1 MSAVTAVAER
11 LRTLIPSRTVYEHE
25 APNGP
30 LPPRYLLV
38 RGSLGD
44 ESSSRFGDQTDM
56 VRESVWVT
64 SVSRNDDPDVAAVEA
79 DWASRKGREVLRD
92 FTPLLGRVSFPVTSV
107 QGQPVQRDDSL
118 PAATVYAVEQYA
130 VQYQL

>member
-11 LRTLIPSRTVYEHE
+11 LRSLIPSRTVYERE
-25 APNGP
+25 VPDGP
-30 LPPRYLLV
+30 LPARYFVV

-44 ESSSRFGDQTDM
+44 ESASRFGDQTDM

-64 SVSRNDDPDVAAVEA
+64 SVSRNDNPDVAAAEA
-79 DWASRKGREVLRD
+79 EWASRKGREALRD
-92 FTPLLGRVSFPVTSV
+92 YTPPLGRASFPMTPV